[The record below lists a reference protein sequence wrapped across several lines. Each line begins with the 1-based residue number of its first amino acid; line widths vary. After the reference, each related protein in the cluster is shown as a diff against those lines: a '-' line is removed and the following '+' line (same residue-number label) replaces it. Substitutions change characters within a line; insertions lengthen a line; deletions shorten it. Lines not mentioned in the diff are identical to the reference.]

1 MIKLIKIIQEASKTG
16 VMTGTQEKGLNTGLR
31 VIHTKYAD
39 EYEDPIT
46 PQTPHSEINYGG
58 CGIFAK
64 LLYYNLRKYLS
75 VTPDIICFDFP
86 SSRPLPRGGINK
98 YKSLGEFNQY
108 GYTCVH
114 ITLKIKDYYIDS
126 SGVHK
131 LQWFKKQYNMN
142 LVEHTGMSIQTLSS
156 WVATGDDWN
165 NTFDRYTIGD
175 INKDLVT
182 LTKKLTN
189 K

>member
-1 MIKLIKIIQEASKTG
+1 
-16 VMTGTQEKGLNTGLR
+16 MTGTQEKGLSTGLR
-31 VIHTKYAD
+31 VINTKYAD
-39 EYEDPIT
+39 QDRDYVT

-75 VTPDIICFDFP
+75 VTPDIVCFDFP
-86 SSRPLPRGGINK
+86 IADPLPQGGINK
-98 YKSLGEFNQY
+98 YKSLQEFNWH

-114 ITLKIKDYYIDS
+114 LVLKIKDYYIDS
-126 SGVHK
+126 SGIHK
-131 LQWFKKQYNMN
+131 LQWFENQYNMD

-156 WVATGDDWN
+156 WVASGRNWN
-165 NTFDRYTIGD
+165 PTFDRYTIGD

-182 LTKKLTN
+182 ITKQLAN